1 MLTSYDKS
9 LLMFTGIFIIIG
21 KVFGLGFGF
30 GFDAI

>member
-21 KVFGLGFGF
+21 KVFGFGF